1 MKIKERFF
9 AMASSTR
16 IKDLDAQIHF
26 LQTRKKKL
34 EDRRKE
40 QITTILARC
49 GANNLPDD
57 VLAGAILEAVQAY
70 SKNDPRLPQWQQIGL
85 KILKPGRGKK
95 KVTST

>member
-1 MKIKERFF
+1 
-9 AMASSTR
+9 MASSTR
-16 IKDLDAQIHF
+16 IKDLDAQILF

-70 SKNDPRLPQWQQIGL
+70 EKNDPRLPNWQQAGT
-85 KILKPGRGKK
+85 KILRPGRGKK
-95 KVTST
+95 KTIAAPM